1 MKTKPYVTKFVFFL
15 MVLAVLIVLAGPVQA
30 EERTEIRIGS
40 PLPVTGILAGGTLE
54 QKWAYEQAVADI
66 NKQGG
71 IFVKEYGK
79 KLPVKL
85 IIADAE
91 SDPGKAVA
99 ATERLIKVNKV
110 DVILSGF
117 TTNHVI
123 PTCMTADKYKK
134 YYHAATSLIP
144 PWADQ
149 KFKWSTLFFF
159 DIGQAASVPF
169 EVLNSM
175 AKIEKPKRLAM
186 LMEDTIDGRAFG
198 GVFKSMAEKYGY
210 ELAVNETLS
219 VGAKDYSSQ
228 ILKLK
233 TKKVDGILIFAAD
246 ADCVTFLRQ
255 VKEVGL
261 NLKYFHGYKGTWA
274 HEFYNAMGPD
284 AEGVLM
290 DGFWSEDLSFK
301 GAKELGIRY
310 AKEFDKHSVSIGLYY
325 GLCQILWEA
334 IEKAGSLDSAKI
346 KEAVLNN
353 EFKGTVMG
361 DIKYNPET
369 NVATHLLRAFQW
381 DKGYQQVAYPPIEG
395 GWKVQPVKPWNQR

>member
-1 MKTKPYVTKFVFFL
+1 MKTKPYTTKFAFFL
-15 MVLAVLIVLAGPVQA
+15 MVLSVLILLSGSVQA
-30 EERTEIRIGS
+30 AERTEIRIGS
-40 PLPVTGILAGGTLE
+40 PLPVTGNLAGGTLE

-66 NKQGG
+66 NKKGG

-134 YYHAATSLIP
+134 YYHATTSLIP
-144 PWADQ
+144 PWAEQ

-159 DIGQAASVPF
+159 DIEQAGTTPF
-169 EVLNSM
+169 ESLNLLPE
-175 AKIEKPKRLAM
+175 ADRPKRLAM

-198 GVFKSMAEKYGY
+198 GVFRTMAEKLGY
-210 ELAVNETLS
+210 KFAVDEPLS

-233 TKKVDGILIFAAD
+233 TKKVDGILVFAAD
-246 ADCVTFLRQ
+246 GDQVTFLRQ
-255 VKEVGL
+255 IKEVGL
-261 NLKYFHGYKGTWA
+261 DLKFYHGIKGAWA
-274 HEFYNAMGPD
+274 HEF
-284 AEGVLM
+284 
-290 DGFWSEDLSFK
+290 
-301 GAKELGIRY
+301 
-310 AKEFDKHSVSIGLYY
+310 
-325 GLCQILWEA
+325 
-334 IEKAGSLDSAKI
+334 
-346 KEAVLNN
+346 
-353 EFKGTVMG
+353 KGTMQG
-361 DIKYNPET
+361 DVKYNPET
-369 NVATHLLRAFQW
+369 NTALHLLRAFQW
-381 DKGYQQVAYPPIEG
+381 DKGYQQVAYPSIEG
-395 GWKVQPVKPWNQR
+395 GWKVQPIKPWKKR

>member
-1 MKTKPYVTKFVFFL
+1 MKTNSYITKFLPFL
-15 MVLAVLIVLAGPVQA
+15 TMLAIIVMVSVPVQA
-30 EERTEIRIGS
+30 VERTEIRIGS

-54 QKWAYEQAVADI
+54 QKWAFEQAVADI
-66 NKQGG
+66 NKKGG

-99 ATERLIKVNKV
+99 ATERLIKVDKV

-134 YYHAATSLIP
+134 YYHATTCLIP
-144 PWADQ
+144 PWAEQ

-159 DIGQAASVPF
+159 DIDQAGTTPF
-169 EVLNSM
+169 ESLNLLPE
-175 AKIEKPKRLAM
+175 AERPKKLAM

-198 GVFKSMAEKYGY
+198 GVFRAQSKKFGY
-210 ELAVNETLS
+210 KFAVDEPLS

-233 TKKVDGILIFAAD
+233 TKKVDGILTFAAD
-246 ADCVTFLRQ
+246 GDLITFVRQ
-255 VKEVGL
+255 VKEAGL
-261 NLKYFHGYKGTWA
+261 NLKFFHGIKGAWA
-274 HEFYNAMGPD
+274 HEFYNALESD

-290 DGFWSEDLSFK
+290 DGFWSEDLSYP
-301 GAKELGIRY
+301 GAKELGTRY
-310 AKEFDKHSVSIGLYY
+310 AKEFGKHSVSIGQFYA
-325 GLCQILWEA
+325 LCQILWEA
-334 IEKAGSLDSAKI
+334 IEVAGSLDSAKI
-346 KEAVLNN
+346 KEAVLTH
-353 EFKGTVMG
+353 EFKGTVQG
-361 DIKYNPET
+361 DVKYNPET
-369 NVATHLLRAFQW
+369 NVAIHLLRAFQW
-381 DKGYQQVAYPPIEG
+381 NKGYQQVAYPPVEG
-395 GWKVQPVKPWNQR
+395 GWKVQPILPWNKR

>member
-1 MKTKPYVTKFVFFL
+1 MKTKSYTTRFASF
-15 MVLAVLIVLAGPVQA
+15 MMSLAVLILLSGSVQA
-30 EERTEIRIGS
+30 AERTEILIGS

-66 NKQGG
+66 NKEGG

-117 TTNHVI
+117 TTNHII

-134 YYHAATSLIP
+134 YYHATTSLIP
-144 PWADQ
+144 PWAEQ

-159 DIGQAASVPF
+159 DIMQAGATPF
-169 EVLNSM
+169 ESLNFLPE
-175 AKIEKPKRLAM
+175 ADRPKRLAM

-198 GVFKSMAEKYGY
+198 GVFKTMAEKFGVK
-210 ELAVNETLS
+210 LAVDEVLS

-261 NLKYFHGYKGTWA
+261 NLKFFHGIKGTWA
-274 HEFYNAMGPD
+274 HEFYNAMGSD
-284 AEGVLM
+284 ADGVLM
-290 DGFWSEDLSFK
+290 DGFWSEDLPNP
-301 GAKELGIRY
+301 GAKELGTRY
-310 AKEFDKHSVSIGLYY
+310 ADKFGKHSVSIGLYY

-369 NVATHLLRAFQW
+369 NIATHLLGVFQW
-381 DKGYQQVAYPPIEG
+381 NKGYQEVVFPPIEG
-395 GWKVQPVKPWNQR
+395 GWKIQPVQPWNKR